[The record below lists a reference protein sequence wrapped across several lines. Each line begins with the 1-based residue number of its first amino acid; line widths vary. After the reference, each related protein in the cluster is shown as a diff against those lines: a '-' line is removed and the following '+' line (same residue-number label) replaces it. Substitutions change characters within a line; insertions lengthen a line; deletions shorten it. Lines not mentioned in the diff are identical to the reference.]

1 MRLKSARGP
10 TLILLMALFFL
21 TPACS
26 LLAGKEVAE
35 RSVEQFHM
43 RYDAKQ
49 FHEIYIN
56 AHDQFNDVDSEE
68 NMAEFFD
75 AIHRKLGGVLEADL
89 LGWEANSDAS
99 GTQVFLS
106 YETQFANG
114 RGVEEFLWWIEDDT
128 AKLVS
133 YNINSRDLIIK

>member
-1 MRLKSARGP
+1 M
-10 TLILLMALFFL
+10 
-21 TPACS
+21 
-26 LLAGKEVAE
+26 
-35 RSVEQFHM
+35 
-43 RYDAKQ
+43 
-49 FHEIYIN
+49 
-56 AHDQFNDVDSEE
+56 
-68 NMAEFFD
+68 
-75 AIHRKLGGVLEADL
+75 EADL